1 ERLLQDSSR
10 AETPDFE
17 SADLCV
23 VNTCTVTRE
32 ADKDALRLLRRISRR
47 NPSARLVV
55 TGCLASRS
63 PQEILE
69 AAPAAVVVGNEG
81 KENLPAML
89 GCSPAPGFAGITGF
103 HGRTRAFVK
112 VQDGCNMHCAY
123 CIIPSIRPTLS
134 SKPYQELEREVAGL
148 VDGGIQEIVLCGVR
162 LGRYLVRDSSGR
174 RVDFVAMLDRLLT
187 LPGDF

>member
-1 ERLLQDSSR
+1 MKCFFHTFGCRVNQYETEVLRERILKDGASS
-10 AETPDFE
+10 ETPDFE

-69 AAPAAVVVGNEG
+69 AAPAAIVVGNEG
-81 KENLPAML
+81 KANLPAML
-89 GCSPAPGFAGITGF
+89 GCSSAPEF
-103 HGRTRAFVK
+103 
-112 VQDGCNMHCAY
+112 
-123 CIIPSIRPTLS
+123 
-134 SKPYQELEREVAGL
+134 
-148 VDGGIQEIVLCGVR
+148 
-162 LGRYLVRDSSGR
+162 
-174 RVDFVAMLDRLLT
+174 
-187 LPGDF
+187 